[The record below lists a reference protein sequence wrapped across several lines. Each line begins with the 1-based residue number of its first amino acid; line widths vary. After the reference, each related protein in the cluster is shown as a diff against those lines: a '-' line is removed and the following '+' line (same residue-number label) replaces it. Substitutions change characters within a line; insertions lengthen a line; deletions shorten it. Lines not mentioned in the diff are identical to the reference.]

1 VTQAYVS
8 ADVTQAVG
16 NALSAVA
23 RIAGRISL
31 IDWILIGLAALL
43 VAWGWV
49 RAAAF
54 ARLGT
59 IEIDD
64 LKCDDASQGPGEI
77 KAALQQKLGERG
89 LLPASGVPSGSPT
102 KDNIS
107 AAVASAPIAQAAWL
121 GALIK
126 VIPTPPASTSFKL
139 SGTLS
144 TKLETE
150 SGRFGLIY
158 QLVCQGPV
166 VSVTVQEERGPD
178 WSSVVDAASKDIYRL
193 IAEAA
198 PAIYPRW
205 ARWSSRDALTRFGD
219 ALRAE
224 REPVTRPCAQGRAQP
239 APYESAL
246 TLYRAASELD
256 PDNMLARLRAAN
268 CLERGASELE
278 GDERVARR
286 IEALEAYISVR
297 LRQPTIFSAGY
308 RASVL
313 LSNLADRP
321 PQREQDRH
329 RLRIMLHRLD
339 RERFAPGDDPSRH
352 RWRAATHGL
361 RRAVRNLLAPEPH
374 SDELASGLNR
384 AANRESRLARH
395 RLRPL
400 WTIVNE
406 QRFRHRFEPTGRERR
421 QLRKALGIAKMCI
434 RARRGRDERG
444 RRRAPVSDLTQL
456 GWRAWVWCR
465 FLAGRSYV
473 AGWQAHY
480 NAACFYALLPA
491 ASGEGAPLGG
501 ARLRRLA
508 LKHLRR
514 AIDQADAGELQCLYV
529 RDEDPDL
536 EVLRKQSR
544 DGFKRVLGPLCP
556 DELIVH
562 FAALRTD
569 PAWRLHVWGDALAPS
584 AEPHWTTP
592 TVASGPAGTEAV
604 FRVRIFD
611 ENKSLAILAHTPAQK
626 AQPVWTVTPIEF
638 NDQVWLYPGDARVY
652 AQPRRDRARR

>member
-1 VTQAYVS
+1 MS

-23 RIAGRISL
+23 RIAGEISV

-64 LKCDDASQGPGEI
+64 LKSDDASQGPSEI
-77 KAALQQKLGERG
+77 RAALQQKLGERG

-107 AAVASAPIAQAAWL
+107 TAVAGAPIAQAAWL

-126 VIPTPPASTSFKL
+126 LIPTPPASTSFKL

-178 WSSVVDAASKDIYRL
+178 WSSVIDAASKDIYRL

-224 REPVTRPCAQGRAQP
+224 QAPVIRPCAAGRTQP
-239 APYESAL
+239 TPNEAAL

-268 CLERGASELE
+268 CLERGASELDGE
-278 GDERVARR
+278 ERVARR

-313 LSNLADRP
+313 LSSLADRP
-321 PQREQDRH
+321 PEREQDRH
-329 RLRIMLHRLD
+329 RLLIMLHRLN

-352 RWRAATHGL
+352 RWRVVTHRL
-361 RRAVRNLLAPEPH
+361 RRAVRNLLAPELH
-374 SDELASGLNR
+374 LDELAAGLNR

-400 WTIVNE
+400 WTILNE
-406 QRFRHRFEPTGRERR
+406 KRFRHRFEPTGRERR

-434 RARRGRDERG
+434 RARRARG

-456 GWRAWVWCR
+456 RWRAWVWCR

-491 ASGEGAPLGG
+491 ATDEDAPLGG
-501 ARLRRLA
+501 AQLRRLA

-536 EVLRKQSR
+536 EVLRTYSGE
-544 DGFKRVLGPLCP
+544 GFKRALGPLCP

-562 FAALRTD
+562 FEPPTKEDL
-569 PAWRLHVWGDALAPS
+569 AWRLHVWGDALAPS
-584 AEPHWTTP
+584 AKPHWSTP
-592 TVASGPAGTEAV
+592 TIASIPEGIELV

-611 ENKSLAILAHTPAQK
+611 ENKSLTIIARTPLQK
-626 AQPVWTVTPIEF
+626 DRPVWTVTPIEF
-638 NDQVWLYPGDARVY
+638 NDQVWLYPGDARVH
-652 AQPRRDRARR
+652 AQPL